1 MKIAALTARDE
12 AVFNELALSHGS
24 IFNTTRW
31 TNIFGRGIRS
41 CGIFND
47 GGDLMGGFIVYG
59 ETRFGLSVYRNP
71 PFTPAIGPFLKME
84 ASSPVAI
91 MDTWKKVLA
100 MMAEYISAMG
110 FSVVS
115 VALDKNVIDTQPF
128 IWRKNK
134 VVPEYTY
141 VLDLTKDTENL
152 MADMSPERRKNIRKG
167 LKDGLLAGRVS
178 DYGEI
183 KMLVNRTFARQGRS
197 VDQHYLDK
205 ILFEFADEGNS
216 FAYSTSGNGK
226 LLACSFC
233 VYDRNTAYYL
243 LGGYDNEG
251 GHHGA
256 GAMAMWEA
264 IRHAKEKGLR
274 YFDFEG
280 SMIPQIETYFRGF
293 GGRLTPYYRI
303 NKAKLPLEMALKLL
317 KRRLF

>member
-1 MKIAALTARDE
+1 MKIAALSARDE
-12 AVFNELALSHGS
+12 AVFDELALSHGS

-31 TNIFGRGIRS
+31 TNIFERGIRR

-47 GGDLMGGFIVYG
+47 GDELVGGFIVYR
-59 ETRFGLSVYRNP
+59 ETRFGLSIYRNP

-84 ASSPVAI
+84 ASNPVAI
-91 MDTWKKVLA
+91 MDVWKKVLSL
-100 MMAEYISAMG
+100 MAEYISACG

-115 VALDKNVIDTQPF
+115 IALDRNVVDTQPF

-141 VLDLTKDTENL
+141 VLDLTKDTDDI
-152 MADMSPERRKNIRKG
+152 MAEMSPERRKNIRKG
-167 LKDGLLAGRVS
+167 LKDGLLASRVS

-183 KMLVNRTFARQGRS
+183 KMLVNRTFARQDRT

-216 FAYSTSGNGK
+216 FAYSTSGNGN

-233 VYDRNTAYYL
+233 VHDRNTAYYL
-243 LGGYDNEG
+243 LGGYDSQKRHN
-251 GHHGA
+251 GA
-256 GAMAMWEA
+256 GPLSMWEA
-264 IRHAKEKGLR
+264 IRHAKALGLR
-274 YFDFEG
+274 FFDFEG
-280 SMIPQIETYFRGF
+280 SMVPQIETYFRGF

-303 NKAKLPLEMALKLL
+303 NKAKLPLEMALKLV